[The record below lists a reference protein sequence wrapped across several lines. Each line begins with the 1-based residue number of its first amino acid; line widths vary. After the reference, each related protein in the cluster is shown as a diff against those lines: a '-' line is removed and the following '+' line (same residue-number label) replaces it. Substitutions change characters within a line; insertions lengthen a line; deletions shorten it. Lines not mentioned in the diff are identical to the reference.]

1 MNIGVHVS
9 FSIMVSS
16 GYMPNSESARSSGSF
31 FPSFLR
37 NSHIVLHN
45 GCINLLSHQQCKRVP
60 FSPHPLQHLLF
71 VDFLLM
77 AILMCEVIVLICFSL
92 IMSSVEH
99 LFMCVLAICMS
110 SLEKCLFRSS
120 SDFLIGLFGFLVLN
134 CILGCVLVVMSK
146 MQETWV
152 RSLGGKIP
160 WRRKWPTHSSI
171 LAWKVPWTQE
181 PGGLQSMGLQ
191 RVRHDWAH
199 MHARTHTHLLHLF
212 WSVDSASLFSLPCT

>member
-1 MNIGVHVS
+1 MRILVLALPL
-9 FSIMVSS
+9 SS
-16 GYMPNSESARSSGSF
+16 CMTLASSQG
-31 FPSFLR
+31 LCR
-37 NSHIVLHN
+37 VVGLLGHTIVLLLVFKGIPILFSTILFSTIFSS
-45 GCINLLSHQQCKRVP
+45 GCINLHSHQSARGSP
-60 FSPHPLQHLLF
+60 FPHTLYHLLF
-71 VDFLLM
+71 VEFLLM
-77 AILMCEVIVLICFSL
+77 AILTCEVIVLICFSL
-92 IMSSVEH
+92 IMSNVEH
-99 LFMCVLAICMS
+99 LFMCVLASCMS

-171 LAWKVPWTQE
+171 LAWKIPWTHE

-191 RVRHDWAH
+191 RVRHA
-199 MHARTHTHLLHLF
+199 
-212 WSVDSASLFSLPCT
+212 